1 MFSVFNSPCVFEQ
14 LPTFSQSAHNF
25 EYNSPMNYQ
34 PECKRRRAVR
44 ANKGAPERR
53 SKAQSPIL
61 KYTLSETP
69 NGYDL
74 SLYKHISYSLFS
86 KYVNEKLGELKE
98 SRYRPTYHVVE
109 DFFGNQYY
117 VEDEFDENALLRS
130 ALEDLDFKA
139 IGKKIA
145 KDLFQ
150 DYEIELNHR
159 GDELSILSKKD
170 NISKDFCLDEVF
182 EDVFVIG
189 CGVENIDDDSSD
201 KYALLK
207 IGLVKHERK
216 NVLLNSQQPKMA
228 QNEVPQE
235 QPQEEVEPFYP
246 SPQKEDEEKEEMV
259 ETSPTKDEQIK
270 RWIEEERLMQ
280 EESRQAKREKLAK
293 ENQERQKKE
302 KQAKLKAK
310 KESLMKKQKARRAEQ
325 KKEQESNK
333 PKTSK
338 NEVRHNISNV
348 DVTGSDNE
356 SINSGSEI
364 NSDSSITSNVLKKHI
379 SPVLEDV
386 EDEEVDRYNELLTRS
401 PRGNSIIEDI

>member
-14 LPTFSQSAHNF
+14 LPTFNQSAHNF
-25 EYNSPMNYQ
+25 ECGSPMNYQ

-44 ANKGAPERR
+44 ANLRAPERR
-53 SKAQSPIL
+53 SRAESPVL
-61 KYTLSETP
+61 KYALSETS
-69 NGYDL
+69 NGYNL
-74 SLYKHISYSLFS
+74 SLYKHIPYSLFS

-98 SRYRPTYHVVE
+98 NHYRPTYHVVE

-117 VEDEFDENALLRS
+117 VEDEVDEKALLRS

-216 NVLLNSQQPKMA
+216 NVLLNSKQPEML
-228 QNEVPQE
+228 QNEVTQE
-235 QPQEEVEPFYP
+235 QPQEEVRTFYS
-246 SPQKEDEEKEEMV
+246 SPQNEEGEEMA
-259 ETSPTKDEQIK
+259 EPSLTKDEQIK
-270 RWIEEERLMQ
+270 RWVEEERLMQ
-280 EESRQAKREKLAK
+280 EESRQAKKEKLAK
-293 ENQERQKKE
+293 ANQERQKKE

-310 KESLMKKQKARRAEQ
+310 KESLLKRQKARRAEQ
-325 KKEQESNK
+325 KKEQESNQSS
-333 PKTSK
+333 TSK
-338 NEVRHNISNV
+338 DGVRHNTNNT
-348 DVTGSDNE
+348 DVTESDNASTNSE
-356 SINSGSEI
+356 SEMD
-364 NSDSSITSNVLKKHI
+364 SDFSITSNTLKKHV
-379 SPVLEDV
+379 SPILEEI
-386 EDEEVDRYNELLTRS
+386 EDEEIDRYNELLTRS

>member
-14 LPTFSQSAHNF
+14 LPTFNQSAHNF
-25 EYNSPMNYQ
+25 EYSSPMNYQ

-44 ANKGAPERR
+44 ANLRAQERR
-53 SKAQSPIL
+53 SRAESPVL
-61 KYTLSETP
+61 KYALSETP
-69 NGYDL
+69 NGYNL
-74 SLYKHISYSLFS
+74 SLYKHIPYSLFS

-98 SRYRPTYHVVE
+98 NHYRPTYHVVE

-130 ALEDLDFKA
+130 ALKDLDFKA

-216 NVLLNSQQPKMA
+216 NVLLNSRQPKML
-228 QNEVPQE
+228 QNKVTQE
-235 QPQEEVEPFYP
+235 QPQEEVRTFYS
-246 SPQKEDEEKEEMV
+246 SPQKEEEEE
-259 ETSPTKDEQIK
+259 EEIAEPSLIKDEQIK

-280 EESRQAKREKLAK
+280 EESKQVKREKLAK

-310 KESLMKKQKARRAEQ
+310 KEFLIKNQKARRAEK
-325 KKEQESNK
+325 KKEQESNQSS
-333 PKTSK
+333 TSK
-338 NEVRHNISNV
+338 IGVRHNTSNT
-348 DVTGSDNE
+348 DVKESDNE
-356 SINSGSEI
+356 SINSESEM
-364 NSDSSITSNVLKKHI
+364 NSDSSITSNTLKKHV
-379 SPVLEDV
+379 SPILEDV
-386 EDEEVDRYNELLTRS
+386 EDEETDRYNELLTRS
-401 PRGNSIIEDI
+401 PRGKSIIEDI